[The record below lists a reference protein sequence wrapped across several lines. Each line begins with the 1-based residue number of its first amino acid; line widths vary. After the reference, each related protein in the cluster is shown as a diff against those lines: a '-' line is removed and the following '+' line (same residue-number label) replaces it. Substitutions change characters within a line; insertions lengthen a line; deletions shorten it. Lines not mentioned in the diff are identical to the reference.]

1 MNFTEYN
8 KLQGLI
14 SLRSWNNSN
23 AKRDRVSSWSKQM
36 NFKTKCTALLD
47 GRERSPWAATT
58 YSPDVRLG
66 IIALVLQ
73 GLRTHIM
80 RSPG

>member
-14 SLRSWNNSN
+14 SLNNSN

-47 GRERSPWAATT
+47 GRERSSWAATT

-80 RSPG
+80 GSPG